1 MGHLCISIA
10 WVEDDAHES
19 SWNELTQINVP
30 ALELPKDSPSNQTL
44 EALEQQTLSIGQD
57 LMRKLLSIHWDILDQ
72 QQVEQY
78 CAQFEPGKI
87 EMDGYASQKVACRLG
102 ILHLDRPRE

>member
-78 CAQFEPGKI
+78 CAQFEPGEI
-87 EMDGYASQKVACRLG
+87 EPHGL
-102 ILHLDRPRE
+102 LN